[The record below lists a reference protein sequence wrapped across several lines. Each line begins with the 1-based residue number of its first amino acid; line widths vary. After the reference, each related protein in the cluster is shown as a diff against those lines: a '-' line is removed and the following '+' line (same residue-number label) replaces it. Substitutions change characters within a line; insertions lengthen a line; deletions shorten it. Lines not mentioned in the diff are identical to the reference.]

1 MDFSTSKYFH
11 IPWFVGNE
19 GAKLKI
25 LGEFFNLF
33 NRTNLTMSG
42 PNDRTNNLAFTRN
55 IAISDPNF
63 KSTNGNFGKANGAL
77 NPRQIEV
84 GLRIEF

>member
-1 MDFSTSKYFH
+1 
-11 IPWFVGNE
+11 
-19 GAKLKI
+19 
-25 LGEFFNLF
+25 LF
-33 NRTNLTMSG
+33 NRTNLTLSG
-42 PNDRTNNLAFTRN
+42 PNGATNNLSFSRN

-63 KSTNGNFGKANGAL
+63 KSTNGTFGKATGAF